1 MGAQAQ
7 VDGAQ
12 TLVERQGALLPPDL
26 HQAVGEAAIQL
37 ALGTD
42 TGRTSLQALWGPGW
56 HNGVCLCE
64 AFVVHQKRHCPQAQR
79 IT

>member
-42 TGRTSLQALWGPGW
+42 TGANITAGIVGPW
-56 HNGVCLCE
+56 L
-64 AFVVHQKRHCPQAQR
+64 AQWR
-79 IT
+79 VSV